1 MLNILIISYLVFITI
16 LGLLLQGDNQ
26 VQLVVLCAEKPTS
39 TVLKRV
45 VNELPIQLKKIAE
58 DQKYSVTMAPVD
70 GAVLVSDGAITV
82 KVSLTSPL
90 LREPAGKLIG
100 FGFVTNHSSIIWKEI
115 RSNEKFFDFEQ
126 PVSHCFKVYYTFNI
140 LAAFSYYKWY
150 LFDI

>member
-1 MLNILIISYLVFITI
+1 MLTLNLLFI

-58 DQKYSVTMAPVD
+58 DQKYSVTMAPVE

-90 LREPAGKLIG
+90 LREPAGKLKGI
-100 FGFVTNHSSIIWKEI
+100 VTNHSSLYWKEKW
-115 RSNEKFFDFEQ
+115 SNEKFFDFEL
-126 PVSHCFKVYYTFNI
+126 PVSHCFKSILNI
-140 LAAFSYYKWY
+140 QYPCSILFYKWY